1 MKKIQLLLFSFVAN
15 PIARNSVVMMAG
27 NMVANVSAYLYHVV
41 VGRILGP
48 DKYGELSALLS
59 LFYILNVPAAVLQ
72 TVFAKYFAVFKA
84 RKEFG
89 KAKHLLVTSIKITVL
104 LSLCGVLLAVFVS
117 PAVAEFLHIQ
127 EQYAF
132 VLLYLN
138 LVTSIFGTILGG
150 ALQGLQLFMGSVIAV
165 NINMGLR
172 LGLGYW
178 WTHYGIMW
186 ALAGGVVATIA
197 GCIAAF
203 LPLKFLLQQKSQQS
217 RVSRR
222 EIAGYAVPT
231 FLATLGITTIFSVD
245 VVLVKHFFPAS
256 VAGIYSSLSILGKI
270 VFFATSSIGQV
281 LFPVV
286 AERQEL
292 KQSHDRVVYIALLCI
307 AGVSFAI
314 SAVYAIF
321 PYIVVQMLFGKAFE
335 GATQYLGWFGIF
347 ISFFTIAN
355 TITTICLAAGKLRV
369 WIFPLVALGLQI
381 LGITVFH
388 QTLLSVIWVN
398 TGISFLLCCT
408 LLLYYR
414 YAKA

>member
-1 MKKIQLLLFSFVAN
+1 MKKIQLFFFSLFTN
-15 PIARNSVVMMAG
+15 PIARNSFIMMAG
-27 NMVANVSAYLYHVV
+27 NMIANISAYLYHVV

-72 TVFAKYFAVFKA
+72 TVFTKYFAVYKA

-89 KAKHLLVTSIKITVL
+89 KAKHLLFTSIRITAVIGAVGVGVAVL
-104 LSLCGVLLAVFVS
+104 VS
-117 PAVAEFLHIQ
+117 PSVASFLHIE

-132 VLLYLN
+132 ILLYIN
-138 LVTSIFGTILGG
+138 LVTSIFGTLIGG
-150 ALQGLQLFMGSVIAV
+150 ALQGLQLFTGSVIAV
-165 NINMGLR
+165 NVNMAMR

-178 WTHYGIMW
+178 WSSAGVMW
-186 ALAGGVVATIA
+186 ALAGSVVATVA
-197 GCIAAF
+197 GCLIA
-203 LPLKFLLQQKSQQS
+203 LYPLRFLLKQQRQKVTLSG
-217 RVSRR
+217 R

-245 VVLVKHFFPAS
+245 VVLVKHFFPPS
-256 VAGIYSSLSILGKI
+256 VAGIYSSLSVLGKI

-286 AERQEL
+286 AERKEL
-292 KQSHDRVVYIALLCI
+292 NQSHDKVVYVALLCI

-314 SAVYAIF
+314 CAVYALF
-321 PYIVVQMLFGKAFE
+321 PSLVVHVLFGKAFE
-335 GATQYLGWFGIF
+335 GATEYLGWFGVF

-355 TITTICLAAGKLRV
+355 TITTICLAAGKLKV
-369 WIFPLVALGLQI
+369 WIFPLAALSLEV
-381 LGITVFH
+381 LGITLFH
-388 QTLLSVIWVN
+388 DTILSVIWVN
-398 TGISFLLCCT
+398 TGITLLLCCT